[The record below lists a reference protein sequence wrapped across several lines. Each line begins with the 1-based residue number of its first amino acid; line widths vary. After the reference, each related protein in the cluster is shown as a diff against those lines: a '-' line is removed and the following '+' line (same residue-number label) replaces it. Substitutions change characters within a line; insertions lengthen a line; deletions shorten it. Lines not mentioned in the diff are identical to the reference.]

1 METYDPAAI
10 TIIVAN
16 QIIEGF
22 MDGTFANV
30 TWDEDSFT
38 PFTGAGGETARVRNR
53 NRSGKIVIT
62 LMQGSPGNAI
72 LSALHNQDLLLGV
85 PPGAAMIKDN
95 LGTTLL
101 GGPNC
106 YVQKLPDT
114 AYAKDYQGREWTIVV
129 PKLEGVVGGNLLAG

>member
-1 METYDPAAI
+1 METFDPAAI
-10 TIIVAN
+10 IIIVAN

-22 MDGTFANV
+22 MDGTFCNV
-30 TWDEDSFT
+30 AWDEDTFT

-62 LMQGSPGNAI
+62 LMQGSPGNDI
-72 LSALHNQDLLLGV
+72 LSSLHNTDLLTGV
-85 PPGAAMIKDN
+85 PPGAALVKDS
-95 LGTTLL
+95 LGRTLI

-106 YVQKLPDT
+106 YLSKLPDT
-114 AYAKDYQGREWTIVV
+114 QYGKDYQGREWTIIV